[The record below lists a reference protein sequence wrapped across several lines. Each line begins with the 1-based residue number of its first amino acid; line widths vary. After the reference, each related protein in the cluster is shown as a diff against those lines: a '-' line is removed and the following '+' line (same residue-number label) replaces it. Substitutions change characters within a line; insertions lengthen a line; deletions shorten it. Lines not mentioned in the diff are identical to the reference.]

1 MWKLG
6 LIKPKHRI
14 KTNQNTQNSKNPN
27 MWLIWTFN
35 SKFLTSCGTLGVN
48 FSFLSGSF
56 VFGRKFLA
64 SSGPLGVNL
73 SFLSGLLMF
82 GCKLFSR
89 VVPFGINF
97 SFLSG
102 QFVCHMI
109 HMVPFGVNL
118 PPFVCVLPSQIFF
131 YVSIMHFLFAWL
143 LACTCV
149 MKVESLKLKVR
160 VFKTRKHLSF
170 FFYLVFNTSS
180 WKCTNNLFLAC
191 PHVCMIA
198 CMFVCVCV
206 CVCVCVDSKFI
217 NLQNF
222 CLFRLLT
229 ILAMQEKLKEKHL

>member
-6 LIKPKHRI
+6 SIRPKQRI

-35 SKFLTSCGTLGVN
+35 SKFLTSCGTFGAN
-48 FSFLSGSF
+48 FSFLSGLF
-56 VFGRKFLA
+56 VFRRKFLA

-82 GCKLFSR
+82 GCKLFSQ

-109 HMVPFGVNL
+109 HMVPFGINL

-143 LACTCV
+143 LACACA
-149 MKVESLKLKVR
+149 MKLEFLKLESILV
-160 VFKTRKHLSF
+160 F

-180 WKCTNNLFLAC
+180 WKCTNSLFWAR

-198 CMFVCVCV
+198 CMFMCSVCVCG
-206 CVCVCVDSKFI
+206 
-217 NLQNF
+217 
-222 CLFRLLT
+222 
-229 ILAMQEKLKEKHL
+229 LKVY

>member
-1 MWKLG
+1 MKHAILLTLDLSMWNLG
-6 LIKPKHRI
+6 STRPKQRI

-73 SFLSGLLMF
+73 SFLSGLLVF
-82 GCKLFSR
+82 GRKLFSW
-89 VVPFGINF
+89 VVPFGVNF

-160 VFKTRKHLSF
+160 VFKTWKHLSF
-170 FFYLVFNTSS
+170 FFYVVFNTSC
-180 WKCTNNLFLAC
+180 WKCTNHLFWAR
-191 PHVCMIA
+191 PYVCMFA
-198 CMFVCVCV
+198 
-206 CVCVCVDSKFI
+206 
-217 NLQNF
+217 
-222 CLFRLLT
+222 
-229 ILAMQEKLKEKHL
+229 